1 MNIVQQLNGHQK
13 ESPQWEGVVRKAAAM
28 EKAEAEELA
37 TISQAMDLADQQIKA
52 MKEDG
57 DWPWWK

>member
-1 MNIVQQLNGHQK
+1 MMDYGL
-13 ESPQWEGVVRKAAAM
+13 SD
-28 EKAEAEELA
+28 AEERQVFGSYEEEEYE
-37 TISQAMDLADQQIKA
+37 IDEYDLADQQIKA